1 MTAPRPTLFG
11 VAWHALT
18 AVGMVLLVALLWLA
32 VTFPRGV
39 LLVLAAWIAY
49 RIGRLMWHAFRNHAR
64 RSAR

>member
-1 MTAPRPTLFG
+1 
-11 VAWHALT
+11 
-18 AVGMVLLVALLWLA
+18 MVLLVALLWLA

-49 RIGRLMWHAFRNHAR
+49 RVGRLTWHAFRNDAR